1 MTDDIV
7 SAGLCGG
14 TPGYAYSR
22 HGSGKRSTV
31 YADDCGN
38 YDCKTGCLGAFICTC
53 IRTACRR
60 RCPLF
65 NDSFRNYDVV
75 LQGCPLYLS
84 CKSIWHGTNGSLD
97 WYVRRLV
104 YPLRNLFG
112 QIFKRPVAEKSDEL
126 IEKCLRK

>member
-1 MTDDIV
+1 MYLHTDCV
-7 SAGLCGG
+7 PQEMSA
-14 TPGYAYSR
+14 
-22 HGSGKRSTV
+22 
-31 YADDCGN
+31 
-38 YDCKTGCLGAFICTC
+38 
-53 IRTACRR
+53 
-60 RCPLF
+60 F

-112 QIFKRPVAEKSDEL
+112 QIFKRPVAEKAMN
-126 IEKCLRK
+126 

>member
-1 MTDDIV
+1 
-7 SAGLCGG
+7 
-14 TPGYAYSR
+14 
-22 HGSGKRSTV
+22 
-31 YADDCGN
+31 
-38 YDCKTGCLGAFICTC
+38 
-53 IRTACRR
+53 
-60 RCPLF
+60 
-65 NDSFRNYDVV
+65 
-75 LQGCPLYLS
+75 LYLS